1 MRTFL
6 RGKVTLLFMTFGLLL
21 ALPAIAL
28 ADIAQNNVVEIEGA
42 KTKYVKPGVS
52 TSVSYFIQVEGTG
65 VDGQAG
71 CNAADGSAAT
81 VTLNVPA
88 NVTTNDADNKLTFS
102 QCNAGNSQSVN
113 FSSNTE
119 GTYNITASVSDSGT
133 GSYTNSANWTL
144 VVDGTAPEV
153 DSTDPANGA
162 TGVAVDKDFIKA
174 TFDEKV
180 DPATISGSTF
190 SLTGPSGAVG
200 GTVTYDAA
208 TKTAK
213 FDPTGNL
220 AQNTVYTATLEGG
233 ATGSVVKDYAG
244 NALASDYSWSF
255 RTFNPN
261 NEPVLTVPSTITA
274 EATSSAGAA
283 VSFTG
288 LSATDTEDGNLTS
301 AIQCTPASGST
312 FALGN
317 TTVNC
322 SVTDSGGLSDSGSF
336 TVTVVDTTAP
346 ELTLPGNITRE
357 ATGPNG
363 AAVTYSA
370 TASDLVDGNMGDAD
384 CTPASGA
391 TFPIDTTTVE
401 CSATDAAGNTATDSF
416 TVTVQDTTAPELTLP
431 GNITRE
437 ATGPSGAAVTYSATA
452 SDLVDGNM
460 GDADCTPASG
470 ATFPITTT
478 TVNCS
483 ATDAAGN
490 EATGSFT
497 VKVQDTAGPVL
508 SLPANITTTATS
520 NSKATVNFTAT
531 ANDVVDGSRPVSC
544 NPASG
549 SLFSAGTTTVN
560 CSSTDSRGNT
570 SNGSFTVTVNYGW
583 SGFFRPVDNPDTVN
597 SVKAGSAIPVKFSLA
612 GNQGLNIF
620 AANFPA
626 SQKITCDT
634 SDPVDLI
641 EETVTAGGSSL
652 SYDSSLD
659 QYNYV
664 WKTDKAWAGTCR
676 QLTVKTADGTPH
688 IAIFKFLK

>member
-301 AIQCTPASGST
+301 AIECTPASGST

-322 SVTDSGGLSDSGSF
+322 SVTDSGGLSDSDSFTVTVRDTTGPVLSLPANITGEEATGPNGAPVNFTATSNDAVDGARNVNCTPSSGSTFALGTTTVNCSASDTRNNTSNGSF
-336 TVTVVDTTAP
+336 TVTVVDTTGP
-346 ELTLPGNITRE
+346 SFSNVPDNIN
-357 ATGPNG
+357 ATASSAAG
-363 AAVTYSA
+363 AVVTYA
-370 TASDLVDGNMGDAD
+370 APTASDLVDGARN
-384 CTPASGA
+384 
-391 TFPIDTTTVE
+391 
-401 CSATDAAGNTATDSF
+401 
-416 TVTVQDTTAPELTLP
+416 
-431 GNITRE
+431 
-437 ATGPSGAAVTYSATA
+437 
-452 SDLVDGNM
+452 
-460 GDADCTPASG
+460 
-470 ATFPITTT
+470 
-478 TVNCS
+478 VNC
-483 ATDAAGN
+483 
-490 EATGSFT
+490 
-497 VKVQDTAGPVL
+497 L
-508 SLPANITTTATS
+508 
-520 NSKATVNFTAT
+520 
-531 ANDVVDGSRPVSC
+531 
-544 NPASG
+544 PASG
-549 SLFSAGTTTVN
+549 STFALGTTTVT
-560 CSSTDSRGNT
+560 CSASDTRNNSSQATFKVN
-570 SNGSFTVTVNYGW
+570 VTVSATSFLQPINLDGD
-583 SGFFRPVDNPDTVN
+583 SIFKLGSTV
-597 SVKAGSAIPVKFSLA
+597 PVKFQLTGDSA
-612 GNQGLNIF
+612 GITN
-620 AANFPA
+620 AVANLRIAKVSNNVLGDELEAVTSTPA
-626 SQKITCDT
+626 STGSLFRYDAT
-634 SDPVDLI
+634 SGQYI
-641 EETVTAGGSSL
+641 YNWGTKGYTAGTYQLRIDLGDGVTRTVLISL
-652 SYDSSLD
+652 
-659 QYNYV
+659 
-664 WKTDKAWAGTCR
+664 KK
-676 QLTVKTADGTPH
+676 
-688 IAIFKFLK
+688 

>member
-6 RGKVTLLFMTFGLLL
+6 RSKVTLLFMALGLLL

-28 ADIAQNNVVEIEGA
+28 ADIVQNNVVEIEGA

-357 ATGPNG
+357 ATGP
-363 AAVTYSA
+363 
-370 TASDLVDGNMGDAD
+370 
-384 CTPASGA
+384 
-391 TFPIDTTTVE
+391 
-401 CSATDAAGNTATDSF
+401 
-416 TVTVQDTTAPELTLP
+416 
-431 GNITRE
+431 
-437 ATGPSGAAVTYSATA
+437 SGAAVTYSATA

-570 SNGSFTVTVNYGW
+570 SNGSFTVTVNYSW